1 MEIEE
6 ILSQLETSDD
16 VVPVVA
22 LAEAVD
28 RPVEMI
34 PVLVSILEYTAGH
47 AEDVIENKRLT
58 HIFAM
63 MLLAQYRE
71 KSAYQPIFEIFS
83 LPGETSLDL
92 TGDFVTEYLMRVLA
106 SVCCGDITLIQQL
119 VENPE
124 VNEYVRSAALRSL
137 LVLVASDELY
147 REEAVDYI
155 SELFYGKLESTPGL
169 VWCTLVDCC
178 GELHITELEGEVVA
192 AFTDGRVDP
201 EFVSLEQVKDR
212 LQENREEVLQALTQ
226 NPTYTIVYDVVAELV
241 G

>member
-1 MEIEE
+1 
-6 ILSQLETSDD
+6 
-16 VVPVVA
+16 VPVVA
-22 LAEAVD
+22 LTEAAG

-34 PVLVSILEYTAGH
+34 PVLVTILEYTASH
-47 AEDVIENKRLT
+47 AQDVIKNKQLT

-71 KSAYQPIFEIFS
+71 KSAYQAIFEIFS

-106 SVCCGDITLIQQL
+106 SVCCGDISLIQQL
-119 VENPE
+119 VENPG

-155 SELFYGKLESTPGL
+155 SELFNGKLESTPSL

-178 GELHITELEGEVVA
+178 GELHISELEGEVEA

-201 EFVSLEQVKDR
+201 EFVSLEQIKDR
-212 LQENREEVLQALTQ
+212 LQEDREEVLQALAH
-226 NPTYTIVYDVVAELV
+226 NPTYAIVYDVVTELV